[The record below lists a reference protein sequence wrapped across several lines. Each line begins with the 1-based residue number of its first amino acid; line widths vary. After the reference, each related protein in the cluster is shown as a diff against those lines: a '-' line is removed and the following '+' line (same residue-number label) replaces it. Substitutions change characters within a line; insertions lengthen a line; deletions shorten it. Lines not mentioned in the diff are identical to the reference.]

1 MDESQVMKLM
11 EKLSE
16 LSERIARVEAML
28 QANHNNDKAIAKT
41 LADHD
46 ERIGALEQSR
56 ASAMSYKEVIAW
68 LTVTGIALWGVLK

>member
-1 MDESQVMKLM
+1 MNDEQVMKLM
-11 EKLSE
+11 DKLSE
-16 LSERIARVEAML
+16 LSERMARVETML
-28 QANHNNDKAIAKT
+28 QANHDSDKAIVKT

-56 ASAMSYKEVIAW
+56 ASALSYKEIIAW